1 LIFFLFLAGCSEPDP
16 ADILEEAQQVQE
28 DLSSAELDFEENE
41 GDATVT
47 GNVIFDYDNNV
58 SYYKMNE
65 GFALYKDDSDFLI
78 EYEDGMVADALEET
92 YADPEEAESAID
104 GQLDFMKMPLAFFT
118 QLDADFYNKFDM
130 ESRDNDYVLTYNG
143 NQTDQEELG
152 RGIVQQTIEPFGSE
166 MDSSDI
172 DIEEFSLQII
182 IEKETNRMQT
192 VEQELIYSLD
202 HNNFSQEQNFTYTYF
217 NHDETAQIEKPVVTM
232 EPEDTDNTDIA
243 EMDSLNEEEQ
253 EIMANEAAAY
263 LDALI
268 QATVFQDAEEFINRA
283 PDSYTDEEKES
294 EAETQRDYFREIYI
308 QNTQQNMQGSSVTE
322 DEVMELAD
330 AFLHALSTT
339 EYEIAG
345 AYAESA
351 DNIIVTVAI
360 EGIDDTSVYIK
371 TEEDLVALYEDGELA
386 DDEIDA
392 KNIELLIENYYE
404 MDELL
409 DPVELD
415 VHVMQHTDGTYMVLM
430 QDQYLSGFVQ

>member
-1 LIFFLFLAGCSEPDP
+1 LAGCSEPDP

>member
-1 LIFFLFLAGCSEPDP
+1 MAGCSEPDP

-430 QDQYLSGFVQ
+430 QDQFLAGFVQ